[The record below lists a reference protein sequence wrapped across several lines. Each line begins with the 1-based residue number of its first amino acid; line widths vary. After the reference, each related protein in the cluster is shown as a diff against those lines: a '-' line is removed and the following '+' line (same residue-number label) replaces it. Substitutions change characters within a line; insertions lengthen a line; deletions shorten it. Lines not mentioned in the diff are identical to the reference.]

1 MKTKFFYSIIL
12 ALGLIFAGSTVNSI
26 NGQSTS
32 TTITKK
38 TITKT
43 TTKPVV
49 KKYTC
54 PEHPDVVMDKPGKCP
69 KCGMALVE
77 KKGVKKVMMESKK
90 EEVKKDSMIKKHH
103 STMKKV
109 EVK

>member
-12 ALGLIFAGSTVNSI
+12 SLGLIFAGSTVNNI

-32 TTITKK
+32 TNITKK

-54 PEHPDVVMDKPGKCP
+54 PEHPDVVMAKPGKCP

-77 KKGVKKVMMESKK
+77 KKEMKKVMNKDMKM
-90 EEVKKDSMIKKHH
+90 EVKKTGTRTEIKKVVKK
-103 STMKKV
+103 TEMK
-109 EVK
+109 